1 MGEVNILIG
10 LSGVGKGTVLEQAML
25 LSDKDYKLIN
35 YGDRMLETA
44 KNEGL
49 VGNRDELKEMS
60 PEENK
65 RIQKKAAKEI
75 VEESEEEDIIVETH
89 AAIQTPFGYI
99 PGLPQWTV
107 ENLEPEKI
115 IMLTASPKAIWE
127 RTKEDD
133 SRDREHQEVDQI
145 GEYQKVA
152 REMASTCAVI
162 TGAYLRIIENK
173 DGKAERS
180 AEKLLK
186 TLRA

>member
-44 KNEGL
+44 KNKDL
-49 VGNRDELKEMS
+49 VGSRDELKEMS

-75 VEESEEEDIIVETH
+75 VEESEEKDVIVETH

-133 SRDREHQEVDQI
+133 SRNREHQEVDQI
-145 GEYQKVA
+145 REYQKVA

-162 TGAYLRIIENK
+162 TGAYLTIIENK